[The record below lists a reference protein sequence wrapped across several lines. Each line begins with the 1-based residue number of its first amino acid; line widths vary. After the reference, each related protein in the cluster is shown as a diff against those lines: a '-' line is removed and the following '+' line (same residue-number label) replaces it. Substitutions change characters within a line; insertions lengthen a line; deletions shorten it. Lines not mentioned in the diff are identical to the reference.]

1 MVTDDKDSGDEDD
14 SDSSDDDNTENGD
27 DEYASSHSDS
37 SADDEE
43 DNEDEMGNVSKW
55 KESLSERTAARRK
68 INLMQLVYGK
78 PESKSSDEMKEIS
91 DEGSEDDEFFKPKGE
106 GNKISQEGIHENDVD
121 IDDCSKFLSN
131 VSLKDW
137 SSDDMVASIRDR
149 FVTGDWSKASLRNQL
164 SKGTDGDEDDEAF
177 GDFEDLETG
186 QKYESHGTDEVGGS
200 RKDNDLAAEER
211 KLKKLALRAKFD
223 AQLDGSDEGND
234 GNDETKVSR
243 GQTNASGFYD
253 KLKEEMELRKQV
265 NIAELNELDEV
276 TRVEIEGY
284 RTGSYLRLEFR
295 DVPFE
300 MVENFDPCHPILVGG
315 LALGEENVGYM
326 QVRLKRHR
334 WHKKVL
340 KTRDP
345 IIVSIGWRRYQTV
358 PIYAIEDH
366 NGRHRMLKYTPEH
379 MHCLAMFWGPLAPPH
394 TGVVA
399 IQNLSSNQASFRITA
414 TATVMEFNHAA
425 RIVKKIKLV
434 GYACKIFKKTAF
446 IEEMFTSNL
455 EIARFQGAAIRTVS
469 GIRGQV
475 KKAAKEEIGNKS
487 KKKGGATREGIARC
501 TFEDKIKKGDIVF
514 LRAWTQVEVPQFYNP
529 LTTALQPRN
538 ETWQGMKTVSELR
551 WENNLPVPVNKDSL
565 YKPIER
571 KQRKFNPLVI
581 PKSLQAA
588 LPFASKP
595 KDIPFR
601 KRSLLENRRAVVME
615 PKERKVH
622 ALVQHLQLI
631 RSNKMKKQKIKDDVK
646 RKARAVELAKE
657 EQISKKRQREER
669 RGRYIEQEKQNKK
682 IRRRTES

>member
-1 MVTDDKDSGDEDD
+1 
-14 SDSSDDDNTENGD
+14 
-27 DEYASSHSDS
+27 
-37 SADDEE
+37 
-43 DNEDEMGNVSKW
+43 MGNLSKW

-121 IDDCSKFLSN
+121 VDDCSKFLSN

-455 EIARFQGAAIRTVS
+455 EIARFEGAAIRTVS

-487 KKKGGATREGIARC
+487 KKKGGPTREGIARC

-551 WENNLPVPVNKDSL
+551 WEKNLPVPVNKDSL

-631 RSNKMKKQKIKDDVK
+631 RSEKMKKQKIKDDVK

-682 IRRRTES
+682 IRRTES

>member
-1 MVTDDKDSGDEDD
+1 
-14 SDSSDDDNTENGD
+14 
-27 DEYASSHSDS
+27 
-37 SADDEE
+37 
-43 DNEDEMGNVSKW
+43 
-55 KESLSERTAARRK
+55 
-68 INLMQLVYGK
+68 
-78 PESKSSDEMKEIS
+78 
-91 DEGSEDDEFFKPKGE
+91 
-106 GNKISQEGIHENDVD
+106 
-121 IDDCSKFLSN
+121 
-131 VSLKDW
+131 
-137 SSDDMVASIRDR
+137 MVASIRDR